1 MSVTA
6 PTTAAPV
13 SAQKTNYV
21 KKPSQEEKDQ
31 TLKEIEANM
40 EKIRPRLVST
50 FTSHHA
56 STAFNEVDYPAFL
69 LCSTQQSRSRAG
81 TPSISSSAKTQPQH
95 KRKRSA
101 GTLEKEKGDESIVVA
116 HLLSSMANSSNQA
129 CFFVYLV
136 PIERCP

>member
-40 EKIRPRLVST
+40 EKIRPRLVSIL
-50 FTSHHA
+50 TSHHT
-56 STAFNEVDYPAFL
+56 STAFNELDYPAFIPIMFYATEQEL
-69 LCSTQQSRSRAG
+69 NRISTDIVKCEKI
-81 TPSISSSAKTQPQH
+81 TTQM
-95 KRKRSA
+95 KRSA
-101 GTLEKEKGDESIVVA
+101 
-116 HLLSSMANSSNQA
+116 
-129 CFFVYLV
+129 
-136 PIERCP
+136 